1 MFYLLSVYSVLSLK
15 SLNYC
20 IERLRS
26 YPLPFLRGKSLGNL
40 TCNCIFKKALS
51 TWSQHF
57 FFRRIGLGWMSEF
70 MYSVLVPGG
79 RRKDSCK
86 EIAVSKVSVFV
97 QTGWGLGLKR
107 LTTNLQN
114 SFQAKFQGSNPI
126 LWLRSNASTTQ
137 VSTPRVNKNNNNNKF
152 YWKLENN

>member
-1 MFYLLSVYSVLSLK
+1 
-15 SLNYC
+15 
-20 IERLRS
+20 
-26 YPLPFLRGKSLGNL
+26 
-40 TCNCIFKKALS
+40 
-51 TWSQHF
+51 
-57 FFRRIGLGWMSEF
+57 MSEF

-137 VSTPRVNKNNNNNKF
+137 HAARQQEQQQQQILLKIGK
-152 YWKLENN
+152 

>member
-1 MFYLLSVYSVLSLK
+1 
-15 SLNYC
+15 
-20 IERLRS
+20 
-26 YPLPFLRGKSLGNL
+26 
-40 TCNCIFKKALS
+40 
-51 TWSQHF
+51 
-57 FFRRIGLGWMSEF
+57 MSEF

-97 QTGWGLGLKR
+97 QTGWGLRLKR

-114 SFQAKFQGSNPI
+114 SFQAKFQGSNPV

-137 VSTPRVNKNNNNNKF
+137 VSTPRVNNNNNNNNNNKF
-152 YWKLENN
+152 Y

>member
-1 MFYLLSVYSVLSLK
+1 
-15 SLNYC
+15 
-20 IERLRS
+20 
-26 YPLPFLRGKSLGNL
+26 
-40 TCNCIFKKALS
+40 
-51 TWSQHF
+51 
-57 FFRRIGLGWMSEF
+57 MSEF

-107 LTTNLQN
+107 
-114 SFQAKFQGSNPI
+114 FQAKFQGSNPI

-152 YWKLENN
+152 Y